1 MTYVEKLAGISELF
15 ERNVKEIS
23 YEYALSEL
31 RQRLNLLSNLVL
43 LEQQTTRDRPVN
55 LLELASKDWK
65 EGERT

>member
-1 MTYVEKLAGISELF
+1 MTYPEKLAGISELF

-43 LEQQTTRDRPVN
+43 QEQQAKRDGMGD
-55 LLELASKDWK
+55 LLAQCDADWK
-65 EGERT
+65 NGERA